1 MGDTTEDLV
10 NEARRLGED
19 DCLHSEKGHFLA
31 ARAWRIAG
39 YSTGGLIA
47 VLGAVIGAIEFNK
60 WDVTGEVLGTLAVV
74 IAAISALMTFLNPQ
88 ARAQAHHTMGNHYS
102 ALRGKLRRFATIGC
116 GSGKPEPELVDLLEA
131 LAERKDNLNHEGS
144 PVPTW
149 AYRLA
154 ERGIRRGEASYAID
168 ETP

>member
-1 MGDTTEDLV
+1 MGDTTEDLI

-31 ARAWRIAG
+31 ARIWRIAG
-39 YSTGGLIA
+39 YLTGGLIA
-47 VLGAVIGAIEFNK
+47 VLGAVIGTIEFNE
-60 WDVTGEVLGTLAVV
+60 WDVTRGVIGTLAIV
-74 IAAISALMTFLNPQ
+74 IAAISSLVTFLNPQ
-88 ARAQAHHTMGNHYS
+88 ARAQAHQTRGNHYS
-102 ALRGKLRRFATIGC
+102 ALRGKLRRFAMIGC
-116 GSGKPEPELVDLLEA
+116 GAGKPESELVDLLEA
-131 LAERKDNLNHEGS
+131 LAERKDNLNHEGP

-154 ERGIRRGEASYAID
+154 KWGIRRGEASYAVD

>member
-1 MGDTTEDLV
+1 MDDTTEELKK
-10 NEARRLGED
+10 EARRLGED

-39 YSTGGLIA
+39 YSAGGLIA
-47 VLGAVIGAIEFNK
+47 VLGAVISTIEFSK

-88 ARAQAHHTMGNHYS
+88 ARAQAHHTRGNHYS
-102 ALRGKLRRFATIGC
+102 ALRGKLRRFVTIGC
-116 GSGKPEPELVDLLEA
+116 GLGKPASELADLLEVF
-131 LAERKDNLNHEGS
+131 AERKDNLNQEGP

-154 ERGIRRGEASYAID
+154 KRGIRSGEASYAVD